1 MSTTDRA
8 NVVVTA
14 VVQIICRAL
23 QTNPALRAALAELL
37 ADEIDDAVRQAIHE
51 IRREDE

>member
-14 VVQIICRAL
+14 FLQIICQAL
-23 QTNPALRAALAELL
+23 RTDPALRAELAELL
-37 ADEIDDAVRQAIHE
+37 CDEYEDIRHQARSE
-51 IRREDE
+51 IRLKDD